1 MRQMNNRRNIFLIR
15 CFIAY
20 LFFNTSLYASCNKE
34 DVAYYLERGFNTE
47 QVTALCSDKNEKN
60 KGEEKYQSYSDEYA
74 ETQDENYIKRM
85 RIERQVFFK
94 SSLGAQDIQL
104 GRDKLIFNV
113 FECARDGLAKPGSD
127 YNKEGCATVRVVVK
141 LSEVEVSEK
150 VYKEKVIFGTK
161 SILIIGNVSSTII
174 DSNGMAGLDPYD
186 AETLKKKIRV
196 RLAKHKGEALVPI
209 KPGLNFSYAL
219 ETFKDIIKF
228 HKQLAN
234 KNNSVKN
241 LGGELEF
248 SNNETKDQ
256 NEYIIEKKQDKLNF
270 SNEESDNI
278 NGTIV
283 FDDMQNS
290 EKNEENRMPETIFD

>member
-1 MRQMNNRRNIFLIR
+1 MQSINKRRNIFLIR
-15 CFIAY
+15 CFLAY
-20 LFFNTSLYASCNKE
+20 LFFNTSVYASCNKE
-34 DVAYYLERGFNTE
+34 DVAYYLDRGFDTD
-47 QVTALCSDKNEKN
+47 QVAALCSDKIQNN
-60 KGEEKYQSYSDEYA
+60 KSEEKYQSYSDEYA
-74 ETQDENYIKRM
+74 ETQDEDYIKKM

-94 SSLGAQDIQL
+94 SSLGAQDVKL
-104 GRDKLIFNV
+104 RKDKLIFNV

-127 YNKEGCATVRVVVK
+127 FNKEGCATVRVVVK

-161 SILIIGNVSSTII
+161 SILIKGNVTSTII
-174 DSNGMAGLDPYD
+174 NSNGMAGLDPYD
-186 AETLKKKIRV
+186 AETLKKKIRA
-196 RLAKHKGEALVPI
+196 RLGKHKGEALVPI
-209 KPGLNFSYAL
+209 KPGLNFSYAM
-219 ETFKDIIKF
+219 ETFKDIVRF

-234 KNNSVKN
+234 KNNSVKD
-241 LGGELEF
+241 LSGELEF

-290 EKNEENRMPETIFD
+290 EKNEENRMPEIIFD

>member
-290 EKNEENRMPETIFD
+290 EKNEENRMPEIIFD